1 MHPYDSLMM
10 RFRSKI
16 IVICSC
22 LISILS
28 TIPLNAQ
35 LLHDTATLRLVKK
48 DIDYIYNLQFNNA
61 REVYSKI
68 VSLYPEH
75 PIVYL
80 LNGMMTYWQNYP
92 LLHTSPSHV
101 SFEEDM
107 RECIRL
113 SELNKKPEDHAEYLL
128 SDLCARGFLLLF
140 YDNNDLIMEVTPL
153 TISTYK
159 YLRHAFDYTSGCTDL
174 YYFTGL
180 YNYYREEYPK
190 TYPVYKSLVFLF
202 PPGDID
208 AGLKQLQ
215 TAALSAIVLRA
226 EASIVLVGTFLGF
239 ENNLPESTY
248 YCMTLHENYKRNG
261 LYLEMYIRNLLLMKK
276 YDEAEKLISESSVT
290 DGSNFIRAQLIIL
303 KGILQEKRYNDYK
316 LAQQYYNKGINELSL
331 FGKYGNEYTAY
342 AYFGLSRIN
351 VDDEKHTRKTYRKEA
366 LKLAEFKKINFDK

>member
-1 MHPYDSLMM
+1 MM